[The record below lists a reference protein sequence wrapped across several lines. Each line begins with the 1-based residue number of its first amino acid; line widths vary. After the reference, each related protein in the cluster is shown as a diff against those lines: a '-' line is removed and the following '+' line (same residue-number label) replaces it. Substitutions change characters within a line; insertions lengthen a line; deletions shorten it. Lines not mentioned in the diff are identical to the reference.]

1 MASDSRTDLKPLILH
16 AFSTSPNPLKIG
28 IALEL
33 LKLPYDIKIW
43 DFGDDPRKGV
53 KSERFASISEN
64 GKVPV
69 LEDPN
74 VDGGVTSWESG
85 AIINY
90 LRRRYDESGEVL
102 GLTGKGSGKG
112 GEVTEQD
119 QVDFEKWEYLLVTGL
134 GPMTG
139 QMTWFR

>member
-1 MASDSRTDLKPLILH
+1 MPYMTSQSELQPLTLH
-16 AFSTSPNPLKIG
+16 AFASSPNPLKIG

-33 LKLPYDIKIW
+33 LKVPYNIQIW

-53 KSERFASISEN
+53 KSEKFTALCEN

-74 VDGGVTSWESG
+74 TGVTSWESG
-85 AIINY
+85 AIMNY
-90 LRRRYDESGEVL
+90 LRRMYDGDGMVL
-102 GLTGKGSGKG
+102 GLTGKGSDVG
-112 GEVTEQD
+112 GGVTEQD
-119 QVDFEKWEYLLVTGL
+119 RVDFEKWDYLLLTGL

-139 QMTWFR
+139 QMVWFR